1 MKTILVAD
9 SDGREKH
16 VGEDFDDFIEVDTVV
31 EAETLDEWADRI
43 RQRIRRL
50 WVEGNSSTDVMVVL
64 EAPVHYRIM
73 LEHLQVTMIRDE
85 KVRFLLSGE

>member
-1 MKTILVAD
+1 
-9 SDGREKH
+9 
-16 VGEDFDDFIEVDTVV
+16 
-31 EAETLDEWADRI
+31 
-43 RQRIRRL
+43 
-50 WVEGNSSTDVMVVL
+50 MVVL